1 MTGQRD
7 SMLVVEKGVPGV
19 KAIPLDQPVCIIGS
33 SATADVSIDNPYVSR
48 THAQIIFDG
57 ERFQLRDMDSKNST
71 FVNGARIVGEGHVL
85 EVGDRIE
92 LAEGEVSLR
101 FASRSMT
108 VALPAASVSESGAEQ
123 GEVVVDTR
131 SREVWIQGKKLELQL
146 SRKEFDVLSL
156 LFQRKGEACSKDD
169 IATAGWPERT
179 EGDVGDQEIEQTIRR
194 LRLRIEP
201 GPSQPRYIVT
211 VRGYGYKLSPD

>member
-1 MTGQRD
+1 MPGQRD

-48 THAQIIFDG
+48 MHAQIVFDG
-57 ERFQLRDMDSKNST
+57 ERFQIRDMDSKNGT
-71 FVNGARIVGEGHVL
+71 FVNGTRVVGEGHVL

-108 VALPAASVSESGAEQ
+108 VALPAAAVRESAAEQ

-169 IATAGWPERT
+169 IATAGWPERS

-201 GPSQPRYIVT
+201 NPSQPRYIVT